1 MPSIRSVRAG
11 CIPVVI
17 SDVYPLYAP
26 IFKSTLNMHDYCIFL
41 DEEKF
46 IHNPQAELNK
56 LQLLSMAEIEAKM
69 DALAFA
75 QRVILPDHPESLFV
89 PAFLK
94 EAIHAMED
102 PVPID

>member
-1 MPSIRSVRAG
+1 
-11 CIPVVI
+11 
-17 SDVYPLYAP
+17 
-26 IFKSTLNMHDYCIFL
+26 MHDYCIFI

-46 IHNPQAELNK
+46 IRDPQAELNK
-56 LQLLSMAEIEAKM
+56 LQLLSTAEIKTKV

-94 EAIHAMED
+94 EATKAMED
-102 PVPID
+102 PVPIG